1 MSAINQSVRSMAPQY
16 IADVLRFSRFSRFS
30 RLSVIIVCLPY
41 IYNGCTNNSR
51 LSTHPEEGIRTLSS
65 QDGNAKEVFD

>member
-16 IADVLRFSRFSRFS
+16 IADVLRFS

-51 LSTHPEEGIRTLSS
+51 LSTHPDEGIRTLSS

>member
-16 IADVLRFSRFSRFS
+16 IADVLRFSRLS

-51 LSTHPEEGIRTLSS
+51 LSNHPEEGIRTLSS

>member
-16 IADVLRFSRFSRFS
+16 ISDVLRFSRFSR
-30 RLSVIIVCLPY
+30 LSGIIVCLPY